1 MYFDCI
7 GRIADYIKT
16 AQLEQKWQQKKIEIS
31 AKNSKNSNPVSAFLN
46 PNNDWIKAKRID
58 DIKNKMKSGRRLSH
72 DEKEFLRIHVPDLY
86 EKAIKIEKE
95 RDEFRRALSNCK
107 TKEDAW
113 RVHSLKTLELQV
125 KGQDVEFVAMRMMA
139 ILDEFADFIKSEEYE
154 DIPSEYENNDE
165 ESGEEREEIEN
176 SGKNGKS
183 KFKKAKL
190 PLKEEMA
197 LNVYKS
203 SDGKI
208 LNRVNFFE
216 PAKPTPSFTANP

>member
-1 MYFDCI
+1 MYFNGI
-7 GRIADYIKT
+7 GRITDYVKT
-16 AQLEQKWQQKKIEIS
+16 VQIEQKWQQKKID
-31 AKNSKNSNPVSAFLN
+31 VSAANSRDNSSVSSFLKAN
-46 PNNDWIKAKRID
+46 SDRLKAKALED
-58 DIKNKMKSGRRLSH
+58 VKNKMKSGRRLSH
-72 DEKEFLRIHVPDLY
+72 DEKEFLRIHAPDLY

-165 ESGEEREEIEN
+165 ESGEESEEIEN

-190 PLKEEMA
+190 TLKEEMA